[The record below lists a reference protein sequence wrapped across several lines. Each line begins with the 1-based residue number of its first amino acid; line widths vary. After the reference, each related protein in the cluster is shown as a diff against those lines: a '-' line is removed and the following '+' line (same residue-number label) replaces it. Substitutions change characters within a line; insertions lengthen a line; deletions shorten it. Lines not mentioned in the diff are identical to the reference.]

1 LGRTPSPAPL
11 YIHRFSTM
19 KSKFQFGCC
28 LMLLMLASAGMGR
41 AQVINSGIQA
51 ISLNATLSDSVSVN
65 LSSNSV
71 SFTLAAGSA
80 TNNGSTGVTA
90 TTNWISKPGRDLT
103 VYAYFSSAATALSDG
118 AGDNIPSSAFL
129 ISNNGGAYAPLTST
143 VPFGGAGAG
152 LQLST
157 VKITGTNKTGSRTDN
172 MLFRIDLSTVP
183 QLPAGTYTGT
193 LNIQVQII

>member
-1 LGRTPSPAPL
+1 
-11 YIHRFSTM
+11 M
-19 KSKFQFGCC
+19 KSRLQFGCC
-28 LMLLMLASAGMGR
+28 LMLLMLAFAGIGR
-41 AQVINSGIQA
+41 AQVINSGIQT

-65 LSSNSV
+65 LSSNAV

-103 VYAYFSSAATALSDG
+103 AYAYFTSATAALTDG
-118 AGDNIPSSAFL
+118 VGDNIPSSAFL

-143 VPFGGAGAG
+143 GPFGGAGAG
-152 LQLST
+152 LQLFT

-172 MLFRIDLSTVP
+172 MLFNINLSTIP
-183 QLPAGTYTGT
+183 QLPAAPYAGT
-193 LNIQVQII
+193 LNMQVQII